1 MTNLKKFRNIINN
14 LSYYK
19 STINKKYVKYF
30 DEIASLYIDRKIEKQ
45 TTVVKLLNKLS
56 SRGAG
61 PKIAIKLIEKY
72 SYNEPVVGIKNAS
85 RPETLARN
93 ARLYN
98 KNYHIRLN
106 YLLRVTKF

>member
-61 PKIAIKLIEKY
+61 PKIAIKLI
-72 SYNEPVVGIKNAS
+72 
-85 RPETLARN
+85 
-93 ARLYN
+93 
-98 KNYHIRLN
+98 
-106 YLLRVTKF
+106 